1 MLDSEREMDRIFLSY
16 NKILKRLKMNG
27 VKTKNGK
34 EITHKD
40 LRYAIEFMIKKH
52 PTCRWKSNKIRSR
65 KYYILAEGYYWL
77 IRVFFQ
83 NEKTLIDADIEFFE
97 MRIGEYEELL
107 HLKSKELFAVD
118 ILYSNLENFF
128 NRKIYTI
135 KRAIRNMEDKYKI
148 SLVFK
153 EDNKEYLSGK
163 GVELLC
169 KECFKHKYLEI
180 LEKYKMELTEKYIA
194 AGFPYDNFFHRN

>member
-107 HLKSKELFAVD
+107 HLKSKELFTED
-118 ILYSNLENFF
+118 ILYSKLENFF

-135 KRAIRNMEDKYKI
+135 ERAIRNMEDKYKI

-163 GVELLC
+163 GIELLC
-169 KECFKHKYLEI
+169 KECFKQKYLEI

>member
-65 KYYILAEGYYWL
+65 KYYVLAEGYYWL

-107 HLKSKELFAVD
+107 HLKSL
-118 ILYSNLENFF
+118 S
-128 NRKIYTI
+128 
-135 KRAIRNMEDKYKI
+135 
-148 SLVFK
+148 FK
-153 EDNKEYLSGK
+153 VSSRFTGSK
-163 GVELLC
+163 
-169 KECFKHKYLEI
+169 
-180 LEKYKMELTEKYIA
+180 KM
-194 AGFPYDNFFHRN
+194 

>member
-107 HLKSKELFAVD
+107 HLKSKELFTED
-118 ILYSNLENFF
+118 ILYSKLENFF

-153 EDNKEYLSGK
+153 EDNKEYLFGK

-169 KECFKHKYLEI
+169 KECFKQKYLEI

>member
-107 HLKSKELFAVD
+107 HLKSKELFTED
-118 ILYSNLENFF
+118 ILYSKLENFF

-163 GVELLC
+163 GIELLC
-169 KECFKHKYLEI
+169 KECFKQKYLEI
-180 LEKYKMELTEKYIA
+180 LEKYKMELTEKYIV

>member
-27 VKTKNGK
+27 VKTKKGK

-52 PTCRWKSNKIRSR
+52 PTCRWKSNKIHSR

-83 NEKTLIDADIEFFE
+83 KEKTLIDADIEFFE
-97 MRIGEYEELL
+97 MRIGEYEKLL
-107 HLKSKELFAVD
+107 HLKSKELFGED
-118 ILYSNLENFF
+118 ILYSKLESFF

-153 EDNKEYLSGK
+153 EDNKEYLSSK

-169 KECFKHKYLEI
+169 KECFKQKYLEI
-180 LEKYKMELTEKYIA
+180 LENYKMELTEEYKA
-194 AGFPYDNFFHRN
+194 AGFPYDYFFHRN

>member
-107 HLKSKELFAVD
+107 HLKSKELFTED
-118 ILYSNLENFF
+118 ILYSKLENFF
-128 NRKIYTI
+128 NRKI
-135 KRAIRNMEDKYKI
+135 
-148 SLVFK
+148 
-153 EDNKEYLSGK
+153 
-163 GVELLC
+163 
-169 KECFKHKYLEI
+169 
-180 LEKYKMELTEKYIA
+180 
-194 AGFPYDNFFHRN
+194 

>member
-107 HLKSKELFAVD
+107 HLKSKELFTED
-118 ILYSNLENFF
+118 ILYSKLENFF

>member
-107 HLKSKELFAVD
+107 HLKSKELFTED
-118 ILYSNLENFF
+118 ILYSKLENFF

-169 KECFKHKYLEI
+169 KECFKQKYLEI

>member
-52 PTCRWKSNKIRSR
+52 PTCRWKSNKICSR

-107 HLKSKELFAVD
+107 HLKSKELFTED
-118 ILYSNLENFF
+118 ILYSKLENFF

-169 KECFKHKYLEI
+169 KECFKQKYLEI

>member
-107 HLKSKELFAVD
+107 HLKSKELFTED
-118 ILYSNLENFF
+118 ILYSKLENFF

-169 KECFKHKYLEI
+169 KECFKQKYLEI
-180 LEKYKMELTEKYIA
+180 LEKYKMELTEKYIV